1 MELYKFDLMTQL
13 RPYYRWVLECMYDGP
28 IPIEAIKGKLQKQK
42 EYDETM
48 ERLKRGDKNETN
60 S

>member
-1 MELYKFDLMTQL
+1 MELDKFDLMTQL
-13 RPYYRWVLECMYDGP
+13 RPYDRWVLECMYDGP

-48 ERLKRGDKNETN
+48 ERLKKGDTNETN

>member
-1 MELYKFDLMTQL
+1 MELDKFNLMTQL
-13 RPYYRWVLECMYDGP
+13 RPYDRLMLELMYDGP
-28 IPIEAIKGKLQKQK
+28 IPIEAIKYRLQKEK

-48 ERLKRGDKNETN
+48 EALKRRDTNETN

>member
-1 MELYKFDLMTQL
+1 MELDKFNLMTQL
-13 RPYYRWVLECMYDGP
+13 NPFDRLMLELTYDGP

-48 ERLKRGDKNETN
+48 ERLKRGDTNETN